1 MASKSEQKEQGYL
14 SLCLIRYYL
23 YALLGIFAGVVF
35 ISCFHGIPVNFEEQ
49 HNSASLAQRFVQ
61 IQDTAARRIQD
72 GLVALPVKFL
82 HFFLSRSLQFC
93 CLSRLQP
100 PPFSTSMLFWVAF
113 IRSVSSMSSNGPPLV
128 IR

>member
-1 MASKSEQKEQGYL
+1 
-14 SLCLIRYYL
+14 
-23 YALLGIFAGVVF
+23 
-35 ISCFHGIPVNFEEQ
+35 SCV
-49 HNSASLAQRFVQ
+49 LAKTFVWCCDIILQSDTAVQ

-82 HFFLSRSLQFC
+82 HFFLSR
-93 CLSRLQP
+93 QP

-128 IR
+128 TR